1 MSTILDLG
9 VEHDHIDAQTRANGI
24 TAISELIWNALDAD
38 ASIINI
44 EYDTDPLGNYKY
56 IKIKDNGH
64 SLPLEKAK
72 LVFGKLGGSDK
83 KINRESPKGRVYHGK
98 EGKGRFKCM
107 SLGDLVTFNSTYPV
121 NGQFATYSIVL
132 DRNNLSHAEV
142 SDLKKLPKG
151 KGEKGFEVE
160 INNVNQKNADYGI
173 KQENR
178 NSFEEI
184 FAPYWMNYQDFQ
196 IFFNG
201 NELKF
206 ESLIKNT
213 FEKEVVYEIS
223 GIKTSFLIRIIEWTF
238 NNDKKTFLCNTKGI
252 PFNSL
257 NLGIRSSLPISIF
270 IQSSYIEQL
279 HSENRLDIGELD
291 SIINFAYEDAKKIG
305 REYLRDRLH
314 QYSLE
319 FIESLKRENLYPYK
333 VAPQNIVEEST
344 RKVFDIV
351 ALQVHEYL
359 PSFEDQDHRGKKL
372 TLSLIK
378 EALEKDSNSLRRILS
393 EVIDLPKEKR
403 DDLADLLEC
412 TSLSNIIDAMT
423 EISDRITF
431 LNGLESLIYDPEI
444 SKNVKERKHLHKII
458 IDNTWIFGDEY
469 TYGADDVS
477 LKNVLKEYLKSIG
490 RDEFEEVITE
500 QDNSK
505 LSLIPDVCLWKQ
517 FNTGTLGHFNNLVVE
532 LKKPTVDAGMM
543 EYGQIQTYANI
554 VSKDPRF
561 PKEKTRWKFI
571 LVTRD
576 IKKDFEPQLS
586 QQNREFGHLFASDT
600 VDVFVLTWGR
610 IINSARTKYQYLKDK
625 LNLKVQNNEDGL
637 NFLKTKY
644 KEYLPDNL

>member
-9 VEHDHIDAQTRANGI
+9 VEQDHIDSLTRANGI
-24 TAISELIWNALDAD
+24 TALTELIWNALDAD
-38 ASIINI
+38 ASVINI
-44 EYDTDPLGNYKY
+44 EYEKDPLGNYKY

-72 LVFGKLGGSDK
+72 VVFGRLGGSDK
-83 KINRESPKGRVYHGK
+83 KINRESPNGRVYHGK

-107 SLGDLVTFNSTYPV
+107 SLGDLVTFNSTYPI
-121 NGQFATYSIVL
+121 NGQFASYSIVI

-142 SDLKKLPKG
+142 SDLKTFPKG
-151 KGEKGFEVE
+151 KGAKGFEVE

-173 KQENR
+173 KLENR

-184 FAPYWMNYQDFQ
+184 FASYWMNYQDFQ

-206 ESLIKNT
+206 ESLIKNS
-213 FEKEVVYEIS
+213 FEKEVVYEIA
-223 GIKTSFLIRIIEWTF
+223 GTKTSFLVKIIEWTF

-252 PFNSL
+252 PYNSL

-279 HSENRLDIGELD
+279 HSENLLDIGELD
-291 SIINFAYEDAKKIG
+291 SIINYAYDDAKKIG

-314 QYSLE
+314 LYSLE
-319 FIESLKRENLYPYK
+319 FIESLKRDNLYPYK

-359 PSFEDQDHRGKKL
+359 PSFEEQDHRGKKL

-469 TYGADDVS
+469 TYGADDIS
-477 LKNVLKEYLKSIG
+477 LKNVLTEYLKHIG
-490 RDEFEEVITE
+490 RDDFEETVNE
-500 QDNSK
+500 GDNTD

-517 FNTGTLGHFNNLVVE
+517 YNDGAPGCFNNLVLE
-532 LKKPTVDAGMM
+532 LKKPNVDAGMI
-543 EYGQIQTYANI
+543 EYSQIQQYANL
-554 VSKDPRF
+554 VSKDQRF
-561 PKEKTRWKFI
+561 PKEKTKWKFY
-571 LVTRD
+571 LLTRD
-576 IKKDFEPQLS
+576 IKPDFEPQLS
-586 QQNREFGHLFASDT
+586 QQNREFGHIFSSDH
-600 VDVFVLTWGR
+600 VDVHVLTWGR
-610 IINSARTKYQYLKDK
+610 IINKARTKYKYLQDK
-625 LNLKVQNNEDGL
+625 LNLTIQDNEDGL
-637 NFLKTKY
+637 NFLRSKY
-644 KEYLPDNL
+644 KEYLPETL